1 MSNRVQ
7 VILGDEEREIFR
19 RRATAEGMSLSAWL
33 REAGR
38 RRLAEETP
46 SSLDSV
52 DELRRFF
59 EALPDAEGGREPD
72 WEQHLAVIQASRSD
86 GAASS

>member
-1 MSNRVQ
+1 M
-7 VILGDEEREIFR
+7 ILGDEEREIFR
-19 RRATAEGMSLSAWL
+19 RRATAEGVSLSAWL

-38 RRLAEETP
+38 RRLAEEAP

-59 EALPDAEGGREPD
+59 AALPDTEGGREPD
-72 WEQHLAVIQASRSD
+72 WEQHLAVIQASRSEGS
-86 GAASS
+86 GAS